1 MLYIKRIVEKRGES
15 MKVEIDVWTTQGV
28 KEDSVNIK
36 LRGSSEM
43 IEEILKSIK
52 TKYVVIK

>member
-1 MLYIKRIVEKRGES
+1 